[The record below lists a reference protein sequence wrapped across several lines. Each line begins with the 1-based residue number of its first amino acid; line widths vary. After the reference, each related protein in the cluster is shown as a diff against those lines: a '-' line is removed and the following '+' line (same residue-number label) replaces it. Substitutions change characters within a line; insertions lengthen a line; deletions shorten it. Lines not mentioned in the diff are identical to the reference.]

1 MSKKQTSGKLFRTAL
16 TENKPLQIVGCVN
29 AYCAV
34 MAEKVGHKAIYL
46 SGAGVANASFG
57 IPDLGITSLGDV
69 VEDAKRITGITN
81 TPLLV
86 DIDTGWGGAFNIS
99 RTIKELSR
107 SSVAAIHIEDQVGQ
121 KRCGHRPNKEM
132 VSTQEMVDRIKAC
145 VDAKEDKDFFIMAR
159 TDSFA
164 SEGILS
170 SIERSIAYIE
180 AGADGIFAEAMP
192 KINHYQDFKN
202 KIIAPILANMTEFG
216 KTPLSSFVELSAVG
230 VDMVLYP
237 LSAFRAMSKAALTIY
252 KTIKNNGHQKDVLK
266 SMQTR
271 DELYE
276 FLNYN
281 AYEEKLD
288 ELFIKGKNS
297 Y

>member
-1 MSKKQTSGKLFRTAL
+1 MINNKTPGEVFRELLKQNT
-16 TENKPLQIVGCVN
+16 PLQIVGCIN

-34 MAEKVGHKAIYL
+34 MAEKVGHKSIYL

-69 VEDAKRITGITN
+69 VEDSKRITGVTN

-107 SSVAAIHIEDQVGQ
+107 AGVAAIHIEDQVGQ

-132 VSTQEMVDRIKAC
+132 VSTEEMVDRIKAC
-145 VDAKEDKDFFIMAR
+145 VDAREDQSFFIMAR
-159 TDSFA
+159 TDAFA
-164 SEGILS
+164 NEGMAS
-170 SIERSIAYIE
+170 SIDRSMKYIE
-180 AGADGIFAEAMP
+180 AGADGIFAEAMTNIDYY
-192 KINHYQDFKN
+192 KEFK
-202 KIIAPILANMTEFG
+202 KKVKVPILANMTEFG
-216 KTPLSSFVELSAVG
+216 KTPLTDLDQLKSVG

-237 LSAFRAMSKAALTIY
+237 LSAFRAMSKAALNIY
-252 KTIKNNGHQKDVLK
+252 QALISDGHQKNVLDK
-266 SMQTR
+266 MQTR
-271 DELYE
+271 NELYD

-281 AYEEKLD
+281 SYEEKLD
-288 ELFIKGKNS
+288 QLFKAKK
-297 Y
+297 

>member
-1 MSKKQTSGKLFRTAL
+1 MSIKQTSGKLFRTAL
-16 TENKPLQIVGCVN
+16 TKNKPLQIVGCVN

-69 VEDAKRITGITN
+69 VEDAKRITGATK

-99 RTIKELSR
+99 RAIKELSR
-107 SSVAAIHIEDQVGQ
+107 SGVAAIHIEDQVGQ

-145 VDAKEDKDFFIMAR
+145 VDAREDKDFFIMAR
-159 TDSFA
+159 TDAFA
-164 SEGILS
+164 SEGMLS
-170 SIERSIAYIE
+170 SIDRSIAYIE
-180 AGADGIFAEAMP
+180 AGADGIFAEAMTN
-192 KINHYQDFKN
+192 INHYQDFKN
-202 KIIAPILANMTEFG
+202 KIKAPILANMTEFG
-216 KTPLSSFVELSAVG
+216 KTPLSNLEELASVG

-237 LSAFRAMSKAALTIY
+237 LSAFRAMNKAALNIY
-252 KTIKNNGHQKDVLK
+252 KTLKNIGHQKDVLN

-276 FLNYN
+276 FLDYN
-281 AYEEKLD
+281 SYEEKLD
-288 ELFIKGKNS
+288 ELFKKGKNS

>member
-1 MSKKQTSGKLFRTAL
+1 MIRKQTSGKLFRTAL

-69 VEDAKRITGITN
+69 VEDSKRITGATS

-107 SSVAAIHIEDQVGQ
+107 SGVAAIHIEDQVGQ

-145 VDAKEDKDFFIMAR
+145 VDAKEDKDFFIIAR

-180 AGADGIFAEAMP
+180 AGADGIFAEAMTN
-192 KINHYQDFKN
+192 INHYKDFKN
-202 KIIAPILANMTEFG
+202 KIKAPILANMTEFG
-216 KTPLSSFVELSAVG
+216 KTPLSNLEELSSVG

-276 FLNYN
+276 FLDYN

-297 Y
+297 

>member
-1 MSKKQTSGKLFRTAL
+1 MIRKQTSGKLFRTAL
-16 TENKPLQIVGCVN
+16 TKNKPLQIVGCVN

-69 VEDAKRITGITN
+69 VEDSKRITGATS

-107 SSVAAIHIEDQVGQ
+107 SGVAAIHIEDQVGQ

-145 VDAKEDKDFFIMAR
+145 VDAKEDKDFFIIAR

-180 AGADGIFAEAMP
+180 AGADGIFAEAMTN
-192 KINHYQDFKN
+192 INHYKDFKN
-202 KIIAPILANMTEFG
+202 KIKAPILANMTEFG
-216 KTPLSSFVELSAVG
+216 KTPLSNLEELSSVG

-276 FLNYN
+276 FLDYN

-297 Y
+297 